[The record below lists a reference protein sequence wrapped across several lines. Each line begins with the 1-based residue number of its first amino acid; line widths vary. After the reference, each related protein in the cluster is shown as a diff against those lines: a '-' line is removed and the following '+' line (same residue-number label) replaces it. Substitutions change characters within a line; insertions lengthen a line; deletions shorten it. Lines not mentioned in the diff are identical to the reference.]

1 MHNVS
6 DQQTVRIDKKKID
19 PSADKELKDEVKM
32 GNCDKRW
39 KQHDLIKTKE
49 DRAACMYTEG

>member
-6 DQQTVRIDKKKID
+6 DQQTVGIDQKID
-19 PSADKELKDEVKM
+19 PSADKELKDELKM

-39 KQHDLIKTKE
+39 KQHDLINTKE